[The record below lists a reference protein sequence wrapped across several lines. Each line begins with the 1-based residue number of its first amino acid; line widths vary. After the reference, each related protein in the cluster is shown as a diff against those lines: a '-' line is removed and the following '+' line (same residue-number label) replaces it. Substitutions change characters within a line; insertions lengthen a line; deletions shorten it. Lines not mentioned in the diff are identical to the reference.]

1 MFLIGQMT
9 SGLYNEM
16 AQDTIT
22 GFWTLTIP
30 VVMDGDYTWDL
41 IGVTNNDT
49 TFINDT
55 PISFSVL
62 DGQVFGETDFV
73 HMGINNVNQ
82 PETFSVQHA
91 FPNPFNP
98 TITLNYEL
106 PFESSV
112 GISIY
117 DIRGREIYHETTS
130 KFIGKHQFIWEGK
143 NIFGMKVSSGVYLL
157 RISTQYSYHIQ
168 KMVLLE

>member
-73 HMGINNVNQ
+73 HMGINNVN
-82 PETFSVQHA
+82 
-91 FPNPFNP
+91 
-98 TITLNYEL
+98 
-106 PFESSV
+106 
-112 GISIY
+112 
-117 DIRGREIYHETTS
+117 
-130 KFIGKHQFIWEGK
+130 
-143 NIFGMKVSSGVYLL
+143 
-157 RISTQYSYHIQ
+157 
-168 KMVLLE
+168 